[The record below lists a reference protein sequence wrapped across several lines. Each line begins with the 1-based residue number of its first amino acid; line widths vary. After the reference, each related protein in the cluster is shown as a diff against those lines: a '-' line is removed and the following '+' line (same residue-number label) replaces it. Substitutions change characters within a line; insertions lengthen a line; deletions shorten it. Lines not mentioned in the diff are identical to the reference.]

1 MAYPVK
7 TPVVPAVKSAPI
19 TPDWIAVYYTPEV
32 PANLPQAPQAP
43 GLDALDQMYA
53 YYEA

>member
-7 TPVVPAVKSAPI
+7 TPVAPAEKSAPI
-19 TPDWIAVYYTPEV
+19 TPDWVAVYYTPEA
-32 PANLPQAPQAP
+32 PANLPQAP
-43 GLDALDQMYA
+43 GLDALEQMYA

>member
-7 TPVVPAVKSAPI
+7 TPVAPDPTPAPI
-19 TPDWIAVYYTPEV
+19 TPDWVAVYYTPET
-32 PANLPQAPQAP
+32 PANMPQAPQAP
-43 GLDALDQMYA
+43 GLDALEQMYA